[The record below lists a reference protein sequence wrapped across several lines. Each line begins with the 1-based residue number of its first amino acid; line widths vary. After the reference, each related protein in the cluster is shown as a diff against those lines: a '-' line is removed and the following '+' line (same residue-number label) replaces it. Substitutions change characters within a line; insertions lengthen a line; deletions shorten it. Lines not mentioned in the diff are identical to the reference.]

1 MSPAIT
7 PLPLRF
13 FALFAVSAL
22 LSAALLVSAKP
33 NKAEMRDMQRDMGDD
48 VGGGKYS
55 KRDDFGGNGGGR
67 PSPADVQ
74 ARAMAKLRERFG
86 VKDDEEWDIIS
97 ERIAKVEELRRTLWT
112 GSAGA
117 RGAPLIAEKGKSKSK
132 SGVSGNREKD
142 ALKSALSDKLPDA
155 EIESRLTRAREVYRQ
170 NEFRLAKAQ
179 ADLRAVL
186 TVRQEAE
193 AVVVALL
200 PP

>member
-33 NKAEMRDMQRDMGDD
+33 NKAEMRDMGDD
-48 VGGGKYS
+48 AGGGKYS

-67 PSPADVQ
+67 PSAADVQ

-112 GSAGA
+112 GSVGA
-117 RGAPLIAEKGKSKSK
+117 RGAPLIAEKSKSKSKSK

-193 AVVVALL
+193 AVVVGLL